1 MKFLYTSLF
10 ASALFMAPFILI
22 QEMDRTAQSQ
32 DSKGAARE
40 DARKADKDEEPAKP
54 ELAEDSLYK
63 LKVNDLDGK
72 EVDLGTYQGKVTLVV
87 NVASRCGYTPQYE
100 GLQKLYDEL
109 KDKDFVVLG
118 FPSND
123 FGKQEPGTADD
134 IKKFCT
140 DNYDVTFPL
149 FEKLQTKEGDG
160 QSPIYANLK
169 KQSDSLPNWNFC
181 KYLVGKDG
189 KVIKFYNSK
198 TTPDNEDL
206 RKEIDAALA
215 AEDKADEPK
224 KEDSDETGK
233 EDGGK

>member
-10 ASALFMAPFILI
+10 ASALLMAPFILI
-22 QEMDRTAQSQ
+22 EDMDRTVQSQ
-32 DSKGAARE
+32 DGKRAAKE
-40 DARKADKDEEPAKP
+40 DTSKADKEEEPAKP
-54 ELAEDSLYK
+54 ELPQDSLYR
-63 LKVNDLDGK
+63 LKVNDIDGK
-72 EVDLGTYQGKVTLVV
+72 EVDLGAYQGKVTLVV

-109 KDKDFVVLG
+109 KDKGFVVLG

-123 FGKQEPGTADD
+123 FGKQEPGTAED

-140 DNYDVTFPL
+140 DNYEVTFPL
-149 FEKLQTKEGDG
+149 FEKLQTKDGDG

-198 TTPDNEDL
+198 TTPDNADL

-215 AEDKADEPK
+215 AEEKADEPE
-224 KEDSDETGK
+224 KEDKDEGEK
-233 EDGGK
+233 EDGK